1 MAATTNWSDIVP
13 NFDSMPD
20 AMQQWLTTNLPT
32 FISQAIQDGLQQGFD
47 QHWGVAATGNSYHLV
62 GTDHTHAVMGDH
74 NEVVG
79 GQTTRT
85 RQDSVMTHNLADEI
99 KVTEGAHSHQVNSDT
114 FYLTLGTENR
124 TIASHHATEVGGD
137 HSLVVSGNSAAVAAT
152 HTVITGSGNTDDS
165 VVTHS
170 ETITGSRYEAVSGT
184 HYIQS
189 GVVVRS
195 VGGPL
200 PTNFTAPTLPPPPS
214 KSNPNGLSDGAL
226 AHPGLAQELAPA
238 APAAAMQSSSQQTT
252 TQTSSAQQQQQASA
266 QSPTFSQ
273 QVATQNSSTQQQ
285 QLAVAQKQSSGDTKQ
300 TKTDLNQTN
309 MGWQSTTGGAAG
321 IVTAGLALSK
331 PSDQMKFVESTN
343 YKGSI
348 QDNIEGDKVTTV
360 EGKLTDSFLG
370 GADSFTK
377 GSASDTVLGMAGDT
391 IIGMSSDALIGLA
404 MPFTLISMGQVLLNM
419 DEDVCVVES
428 KSFKLDIAGMKITTP
443 GGAVVGAKAA
453 TEAEKAADLV
463 KAAKKAE
470 EVAQKAKAATEAAK
484 AFLKTSEDVEKLAAK
499 LPDIKML
506 EKTAV
511 DAKKA
516 WGEAVE
522 ARKLAYAGK
531 DSEKLAKATE
541 DLSIAYKA
549 TQKADEALADGKKLE
564 SATNK
569 LIEAAIKDGGT
580 NLSKDAQK
588 SYEAFKSKDFIE
600 AGESAKDAEQA
611 AKDAQQAAKTMA
623 EVEKYGAPG
632 LKNLMKV
639 GDFFKAGGDFVK
651 AGFSVTKDSKALGST
666 MKTLLKGFDYAAALK
681 AVGVDA
687 DKAAAIVKLT
697 KVSYKSITKGVSAG
711 NRGQAGQYQSDNLK
725 KDPDTK
731 QVDGTEKK

>member
-20 AMQQWLTTNLPT
+20 AMQQWLVTNLPT
-32 FISQAIQDGLQQGFD
+32 FIGQAIQQGLQQGFD

-124 TIASHHATEVGGD
+124 TVASHHATEVGGD

-238 APAAAMQSSSQQTT
+238 APAAAMQSSSQQAT
-252 TQTSSAQQQQQASA
+252 TQTSSAQQQQH
-266 QSPTFSQ
+266 
-273 QVATQNSSTQQQ
+273 
-285 QLAVAQKQSSGDTKQ
+285 AVAQKESSNDTKQ
-300 TKTDLNQTN
+300 SKTALNEAN
-309 MGWQSTTGGAAG
+309 MAWQDVTSGAAG
-321 IVTAGLALSK
+321 IVTAGLALFSSSEQK
-331 PSDQMKFVESTN
+331 PFVESTN

-348 QDNIEGDKVTTV
+348 QDNIQGDKVTTV

-391 IIGMSSDALIGLA
+391 IIGLSSDALIGLA

-428 KSFKLDIAGMKITTP
+428 KSFKLDMAGMKITTP
-443 GGAVVGAKAA
+443 GGAVWGGGKA
-453 TEAEKAADLV
+453 TEEAAKLEKAEQLLGD
-463 KAAKKAE
+463 AKKAE
-470 EVAQKAKAATEAAK
+470 DAVKDAQQTKDAAEAIKA
-484 AFLKTSEDVEKLAAK
+484 
-499 LPDIKML
+499 
-506 EKTAV
+506 EKTAA
-511 DAKKA
+511 DAKALKT
-516 WGEAVE
+516 
-522 ARKLAYAGK
+522 GK
-531 DSEKLAKATE
+531 DFEKQANATE
-541 DLSIAYKA
+541 DLKSTTEAERSLNMKKVYKYIDPA
-549 TQKADEALADGKKLE
+549 NTKPEDYEEVDGALAKVNQIDSEIKESEKL
-564 SATNK
+564 T
-569 LIEAAIKDGGT
+569 
-580 NLSKDAQK
+580 KDAL
-588 SYEAFKSKDFIE
+588 D
-600 AGESAKDAEQA
+600 AKDAAGAEKVA
-611 AKDAQQAAKTMA
+611 ADEKFAKWFPDAAEDAENLQKAQQAAKNA
-623 EVEKYGAPG
+623 PDIEKYGNP
-632 LKNLMKV
+632 LMKATM
-639 GDFFKAGGDFVK
+639 KAEKILK
-651 AGFSVTKDSKALGST
+651 AGFSVTKDSHWAGST

-687 DKAAAIVKLT
+687 DKAAAAVKIT
-697 KVSYKSITKGVSAG
+697 KAAYKSITKGVSTG
-711 NRGQAGQYQSDNLK
+711 IRGQAGQDQSDNLK
-725 KDPDTK
+725 NDPDTK
-731 QVDGTEKK
+731 QVDGKEEKKPET

>member
-226 AHPGLAQELAPA
+226 AHPGLAQELAPV

-285 QLAVAQKQSSGDTKQ
+285 QLAVAQKQSSGDTTQ
-300 TKTDLNQTN
+300 TKTDLNYTN
-309 MGWQSTTGGAAG
+309 MGWQIATGGAAG

-331 PSDQMKFVESTN
+331 PSDPIAFVESTN
-343 YKGSI
+343 YKGSV
-348 QDNIEGDKVTTV
+348 QENIEGDKITTV
-360 EGKLTDSFLG
+360 VKKSTDSFLG

-443 GGAVVGAKAA
+443 GAAAAAAKAA
-453 TEAEKAADLV
+453 SEAHDAELVLKASQKAEAAAKVLKDAEELEKATKLIADAEEATKAMKTAEKVEKLEKDIALAKAIKDMWDPTTKIAAEASEDIAKGEAELAQI
-463 KAAKKAE
+463 AKDS
-470 EVAQKAKAATEAAK
+470 EAAK
-484 AFLKTSEDVEKLAAK
+484 EAKNLEDAKDLSAA
-499 LPDIKML
+499 
-506 EKTAV
+506 EKTV
-511 DAKKA
+511 
-516 WGEAVE
+516 
-522 ARKLAYAGK
+522 K
-531 DSEKLAKATE
+531 D
-541 DLSIAYKA
+541 
-549 TQKADEALADGKKLE
+549 
-564 SATNK
+564 
-569 LIEAAIKDGGT
+569 
-580 NLSKDAQK
+580 
-588 SYEAFKSKDFIE
+588 
-600 AGESAKDAEQA
+600 
-611 AKDAQQAAKTMA
+611 AKDAQGAKLTKAM
-623 EVEKYGAPG
+623 
-632 LKNLMKV
+632 
-639 GDFFKAGGDFVK
+639 GDFKQALND
-651 AGFSVTKDSKALGST
+651 ALAKALAQSAEDAKST
-666 MKTLLKGFDYAAALK
+666 TQKITEWFKNASFKDAGKALLGGTVDGTKVTYAGNITKLALKGVDYAAALK
-681 AVGVDA
+681 TLGMDA
-687 DKAAAIVKLT
+687 DKATALVKIT
-697 KVSYKSITKGVSAG
+697 KASFKSITKGVSAG
-711 NRGQAGQYQSDNLK
+711 NRGRAGQYQSDNLK

>member
-1 MAATTNWSDIVP
+1 
-13 NFDSMPD
+13 
-20 AMQQWLTTNLPT
+20 
-32 FISQAIQDGLQQGFD
+32 
-47 QHWGVAATGNSYHLV
+47 
-62 GTDHTHAVMGDH
+62 
-74 NEVVG
+74 
-79 GQTTRT
+79 
-85 RQDSVMTHNLADEI
+85 
-99 KVTEGAHSHQVNSDT
+99 
-114 FYLTLGTENR
+114 
-124 TIASHHATEVGGD
+124 
-137 HSLVVSGNSAAVAAT
+137 
-152 HTVITGSGNTDDS
+152 
-165 VVTHS
+165 
-170 ETITGSRYEAVSGT
+170 
-184 HYIQS
+184 
-189 GVVVRS
+189 
-195 VGGPL
+195 
-200 PTNFTAPTLPPPPS
+200 
-214 KSNPNGLSDGAL
+214 
-226 AHPGLAQELAPA
+226 
-238 APAAAMQSSSQQTT
+238 
-252 TQTSSAQQQQQASA
+252 
-266 QSPTFSQ
+266 
-273 QVATQNSSTQQQ
+273 
-285 QLAVAQKQSSGDTKQ
+285 
-300 TKTDLNQTN
+300 
-309 MGWQSTTGGAAG
+309 
-321 IVTAGLALSK
+321 
-331 PSDQMKFVESTN
+331 
-343 YKGSI
+343 
-348 QDNIEGDKVTTV
+348 
-360 EGKLTDSFLG
+360 
-370 GADSFTK
+370 
-377 GSASDTVLGMAGDT
+377 MAGDT

-470 EVAQKAKAATEAAK
+470 EIAQKAKAATEAAE

-522 ARKLAYAGK
+522 ARKLAYASK
-531 DSEKLAKATE
+531 DAEKLEPASK
-541 DLSIAYKA
+541 DLEVAYKA
-549 TQKADEALADGKKLE
+549 TLKADEAVKDGEVAASKI
-564 SATNK
+564 NK
-569 LIEAAIKDGGT
+569 QIEDVITAGGT

-588 SYEAFKSKDFIE
+588 SYEAFKTKDFVE
-600 AGESAKDAEQA
+600 AGQSAKAAEQA

-697 KVSYKSITKGVSAG
+697 KVSYKSITKGVSTG
-711 NRGQAGQYQSDNLK
+711 IRGQAGQDQSDNLQN
-725 KDPDTK
+725 DPKTK
-731 QVDGTEKK
+731 QVDGTEEKKPET

>member
-124 TIASHHATEVGGD
+124 TVASHHATEVGGD

-226 AHPGLAQELAPA
+226 AHPGLAQELASA
-238 APAAAMQSSSQQTT
+238 APPSAVQSSSQQET
-252 TQTSSAQQQQQASA
+252 TQTSSAQQQQH
-266 QSPTFSQ
+266 
-273 QVATQNSSTQQQ
+273 
-285 QLAVAQKQSSGDTKQ
+285 AVAQKESSNDTKQ
-300 TKTDLNQTN
+300 SKTALNDAN
-309 MGWQSTTGGAAG
+309 MAWQDVTSGAAG
-321 IVTAGLALSK
+321 IVTAGLALFSSSEQK
-331 PSDQMKFVESTN
+331 PFVESTN

-348 QDNIEGDKVTTV
+348 QDNIQGDKVTTV

-391 IIGMSSDALIGLA
+391 IIGLSSDALIGLA

-428 KSFKLDIAGMKITTP
+428 KSFKLDMAGMKITTP
-443 GGAVVGAKAA
+443 GGATYGLHGLEEATELEKAEKLLADAEKAEKAAKDAEETVKAAKAA
-453 TEAEKAADLV
+453 KDAKEAADVKALETATALEKQAHRTAELEEAAAETRTMQKEAEEAEKALDE
-463 KAAKKAE
+463 AE
-470 EVAQKAKAATEAAK
+470 RSTVFSQDTAE
-484 AFLKTSEDVEKLAAK
+484 FEKLQA
-499 LPDIKML
+499 
-506 EKTAV
+506 
-511 DAKKA
+511 
-516 WGEAVE
+516 
-522 ARKLAYAGK
+522 
-531 DSEKLAKATE
+531 
-541 DLSIAYKA
+541 
-549 TQKADEALADGKKLE
+549 E
-564 SATNK
+564 SAR
-569 LIEAAIKDGGT
+569 
-580 NLSKDAQK
+580 
-588 SYEAFKSKDFIE
+588 
-600 AGESAKDAEQA
+600 AGESAELAKVVEQFEKEATASKDLEKTLQADKDTADLAKLDADKTFAKHFPNAAEDAKAAKVAEQA
-611 AKDAQQAAKTMA
+611 AKTKAA
-623 EVEKYGAPG
+623 VGKYGAPQ
-632 LKNLMKV
+632 LKTLMKME
-639 GDFFKAGGDFVK
+639 DFFK
-651 AGFSVTKDSKALGST
+651 AGFSVTKDSHWAGST
-666 MKTLLKGFDYAAALK
+666 MKTLLKGFDYTAALK
-681 AVGVDA
+681 SVGMDA
-687 DKAAAIVKLT
+687 DKAAAYVKVT
-697 KVSYKSITKGVSAG
+697 KAAYKSITKGVSTG
-711 NRGQAGQYQSDNLK
+711 IRGQAGQDQSDNLK
-725 KDPDTK
+725 NDPDTK
-731 QVDGTEKK
+731 QVDGKEEKKPET

>member
-20 AMQQWLTTNLPT
+20 AMQQWLVTNLPT
-32 FISQAIQDGLQQGFD
+32 FIGQAIQQGLQQGFD

-62 GTDHTHAVMGDH
+62 GTDHTHAVMGAH

-99 KVTEGAHSHQVNSDT
+99 KVTEGANSHQVNSDA

-238 APAAAMQSSSQQTT
+238 APAAAMQSSSQQAT
-252 TQTSSAQQQQQASA
+252 TQTSSAQQQQH
-266 QSPTFSQ
+266 
-273 QVATQNSSTQQQ
+273 
-285 QLAVAQKQSSGDTKQ
+285 AVAQKESSNDTKQ
-300 TKTDLNQTN
+300 SKTALNDAN
-309 MGWQSTTGGAAG
+309 MAWQDVTSGAAG
-321 IVTAGLALSK
+321 IVTAGLALSSS
-331 PSDQMKFVESTN
+331 SDSIVFVESTN
-343 YKGSI
+343 YKGSV
-348 QDNIEGDKVTTV
+348 QENIEGERITTV
-360 EGKLTDSFLG
+360 EKKNTDSFLG

-391 IIGMSSDALIGLA
+391 IIGLSSDALIGLA

-428 KSFKLDIAGMKITTP
+428 KSFKLDMAGMKITTP
-443 GGAVVGAKAA
+443 GGAVAFASK
-453 TEAEKAADLV
+453 AEKAADLV
-463 KAAKKAE
+463 KAAEKAE
-470 EVAQKAKAATEAAK
+470 EAAK
-484 AFLKTSEDVEKLAAK
+484 AAKAAKEAAEAFIKTSEEVEKLAAK
-499 LPDIKML
+499 LPDIEKL
-506 EKTAV
+506 EKTAD
-511 DAKKA
+511 DARKA
-516 WGEAVE
+516 YSE
-522 ARKLAYAGK
+522 ARVAFKDAGK
-531 DSEKLAKATE
+531 DSKKLETARTDLQEATKAFTDADKALKDGKQLE
-541 DLSIAYKA
+541 IVTNKEIADAINDGGKALTGDADKAYKA
-549 TQKADEALADGKKLE
+549 FETKDFVEAGKNAADEIK
-564 SATNK
+564 
-569 LIEAAIKDGGT
+569 AA
-580 NLSKDAQK
+580 
-588 SYEAFKSKDFIE
+588 
-600 AGESAKDAEQA
+600 A
-611 AKDAQQAAKTMA
+611 AAAAKTEGSA
-623 EVEKYGAPG
+623 AK
-632 LKNLMKV
+632 
-639 GDFFKAGGDFVK
+639 FFK
-651 AGFSVTKDSKALGST
+651 AGFSVTKDSHWAGSS

-687 DKAAAIVKLT
+687 DKAAAAVKIT
-697 KVSYKSITKGVSAG
+697 KAAYKSITKGVSTG
-711 NRGQAGQYQSDNLK
+711 IRGQAGQDQSDNLQ
-725 KDPDTK
+725 KDPDRK
-731 QVDGTEKK
+731 EVDGKEEKKPGT